1 MEPGKTQNSIDSVN
15 EEPRIAMSHLP
26 DPTAFTDV
34 PTSAADA
41 DATRDGNHTII
52 SPDHPALHAMGRI
65 DLTDPTR
72 PVWVYPYTQVSFR
85 FTGTSLGVTVVNH
98 WNYGDTKLGVIVDGV
113 QTAIRI
119 PSGFTGANDMPN
131 SSTSEGT
138 DAEPVTAVETDN
150 AAQEDVAVHTDAAP
164 TYGPV
169 TVTLADRLPDIE
181 HEVTLFKR
189 QDGQH
194 YLEVLDYRLDEGAT
208 ILQPATPE
216 PTRRIEV
223 FGDSVSCG
231 ERNEASLYVGR
242 LDPAADLSGYS
253 NAWYSYAAITARN
266 LSAQLHDTSQGG
278 ISLLDGIGWFAGP
291 DYVGQES
298 AWDCIQYNPV
308 LGESKPWD
316 FSRYT
321 PHVVVVAIG
330 QNDAHPDDFMA
341 SDYDGERARHW
352 RTRYVDFLKSLHA
365 HYPKATIVC
374 LTTVLQHDPAWDRAI
389 GEAVR
394 TFNTEPDAPAS
405 APYGRFAEGDAP
417 VADGTTNDE
426 IRTLRDAGSH
436 AVAHHFLFTRN
447 GSATPGHPRVA
458 EHEEMARELT
468 TFIESLGEVVWQD

>member
-1 MEPGKTQNSIDSVN
+1 MT
-15 EEPRIAMSHLP
+15 HLH
-26 DPTAFTDV
+26 DTATPADV
-34 PTSAADA
+34 TGTAAITEALRHSD
-41 DATRDGNHTII
+41 RTII
-52 SPDHPALHAMGRI
+52 TPNHPAIRTMGRT

-72 PVWVYPYTQVSFR
+72 PIWVYPYTQVSFR
-85 FTGTSLGVTVVNH
+85 FTGTSLSATVVNH
-98 WNYGDTKLGVIVDGV
+98 WNYGDTKLGVVIDGM
-113 QTAIRI
+113 QTAVRI

-131 SSTSEGT
+131 SSTSESA
-138 DAEPVTAVETDN
+138 DADATPAVEADDT
-150 AAQEDVAVHTDAAP
+150 AQTDVAADADGTAP

-194 YLEVLDYRLDEGAT
+194 YLEVLAYGLDAGAT
-208 ILQPATPE
+208 ILPPPVPE

-231 ERNEASLYVGR
+231 ERNEATLYVGR
-242 LDPAADLSGYS
+242 LDPNEDLSGYS

-266 LSAQLHDTSQGG
+266 LGAELHDTSQGG

-298 AWDCIQYNPV
+298 AWDCIQYNPT

-352 RTRYVDFLKSLHA
+352 RTRYVDFLKSLHT

-374 LTTVLQHDPAWDRAI
+374 LTTVLQHDPAWDCAI
-389 GEAVR
+389 DEAVR
-394 TFNTEPDAPAS
+394 VFNAAPDAPVS
-405 APYGRFAEGDAP
+405 APYGKFASIKGDGPVIGDDGPVVDGASFDVSGDASP
-417 VADGTTNDE
+417 ADASPA
-426 IRTLRDAGSH
+426 I
-436 AVAHHFLFTRN
+436 AHHFLFTRN
-447 GSATPGHPRVA
+447 GSATPGHPRIA

-468 TFIESLGEVVWQD
+468 ALIESLGESIWQD

>member
-1 MEPGKTQNSIDSVN
+1 
-15 EEPRIAMSHLP
+15 MSHLP
-26 DPTAFTDV
+26 DTTAFTDV
-34 PTSAADA
+34 PIPADA
-41 DATRDGNHTII
+41 DVTRDGDRTII
-52 SPDHPALHAMGRI
+52 RPDHPALRAMGRI

-85 FTGTSLGVTVVNH
+85 FTGTSLSVTVVNH
-98 WNYGDTKLGVIVDGV
+98 WNYGDTKLGVVIDGV
-113 QTAIRI
+113 QTAVRI

-131 SSTSEGT
+131 SSTSEGM
-138 DAEPVTAVETDN
+138 DAAPATAVEADD
-150 AAQEDVAVHTDAAP
+150 AAQADVAADTGGVAP

-194 YLEVLDYRLDEGAT
+194 YLEVLGYELDAGAT
-208 ILQPATPE
+208 ILPPATPE

-231 ERNEASLYVGR
+231 ERNEASLYVGK

-266 LSAQLHDTSQGG
+266 LGAELHDTSQGG

-365 HYPKATIVC
+365 CYPKAVIVC
-374 LTTVLQHDPAWDRAI
+374 LTTVLQHNPAWDHAI
-389 GEAVR
+389 DEAVR
-394 TFNTEPDAPAS
+394 AFNAAPDAPAS
-405 APYGRFAEGDAP
+405 AAYGKFATGDA
-417 VADGTTNDE
+417 ADGVH
-426 IRTLRDAGSH
+426 DAVAP

-458 EHEEMARELT
+458 EHKEMARELT
-468 TFIESLGEVVWQD
+468 TFIESLGEDVWQS

>member
-1 MEPGKTQNSIDSVN
+1 
-15 EEPRIAMSHLP
+15 MSHLP
-26 DPTAFTDV
+26 DTTAFTDV
-34 PTSAADA
+34 PIPADA
-41 DATRDGNHTII
+41 DVTRDGDRTII
-52 SPDHPALHAMGRI
+52 SPDHPALRAMGRI

-85 FTGTSLGVTVVNH
+85 FTGTSLSITVVNH
-98 WNYGDTKLGVIVDGV
+98 WNYGDTKLGVVIDGV
-113 QTAIRI
+113 QTAVRI

-138 DAEPVTAVETDN
+138 DAAPATAVEADD
-150 AAQEDVAVHTDAAP
+150 AAQADVAADTGGVAP

-194 YLEVLDYRLDEGAT
+194 YLEVLGYGLDAGAT
-208 ILQPATPE
+208 ILPPATPE

-266 LSAQLHDTSQGG
+266 LGAELHDTSQGG

-365 HYPKATIVC
+365 RYPKAVIVC

-389 GEAVR
+389 DEAVR
-394 TFNTEPDAPAS
+394 AFNAAPDAPAS
-405 APYGRFAEGDAP
+405 AAYGKFATGDA
-417 VADGTTNDE
+417 ADGVH
-426 IRTLRDAGSH
+426 DAVAP

-458 EHEEMARELT
+458 EHKEMARELT
-468 TFIESLGEVVWQD
+468 TFIESLGEDVWQS